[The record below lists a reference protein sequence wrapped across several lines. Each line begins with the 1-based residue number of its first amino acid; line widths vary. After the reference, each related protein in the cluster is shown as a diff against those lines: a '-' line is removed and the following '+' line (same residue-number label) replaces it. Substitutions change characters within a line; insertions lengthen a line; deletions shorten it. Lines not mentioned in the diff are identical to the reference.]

1 MSICIISVIVAG
13 TSGTF
18 FSANFPSSYP
28 EDYEEHFIIT
38 VEESSQITLYF
49 EVFDIEYHISCI
61 YDNIKG
67 N

>member
-1 MSICIISVIVAG
+1 MPICVIVAG

-18 FSANFPSSYP
+18 YSMNFPSSYSG
-28 EDYEEHFIIT
+28 DYEEHFIIT

-61 YDNIKG
+61 YDKIEG
-67 N
+67 NF